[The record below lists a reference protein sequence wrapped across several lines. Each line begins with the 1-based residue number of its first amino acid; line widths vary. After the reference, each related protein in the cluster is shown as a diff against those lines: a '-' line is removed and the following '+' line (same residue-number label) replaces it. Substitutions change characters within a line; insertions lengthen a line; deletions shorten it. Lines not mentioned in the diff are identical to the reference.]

1 MKKWMCIVL
10 LAALICAALPVW
22 AGADQ
27 ADEKT
32 LVRVSEVTHSVFYAP
47 QYAAMALGFFEE
59 EGLEIDLMNGGGADR
74 VMTSVLTGEVDIGL
88 AGPEACIY
96 VLLEGHRDAPRVFAQ
111 LTQCDGSFI
120 VGRREE
126 VFSWQ
131 KLKGRTIIGGRKGGM
146 PEMTLEYVM
155 RQNGVIPHVDAVV
168 DTSVQFNM
176 MAGAFIGGDADYVSL
191 FEPTATEVELAG
203 QGVILCSVGEHS
215 GEIPYTAYFAAQSY
229 LTGQADT
236 VLRFTRAIARGQQW
250 VYAHSDREL
259 AELLVPFF
267 PDTSADVLEK
277 VAARYKGIRAW
288 KETPDMK
295 QEALERL
302 QSVMAQA
309 GELDTRVDFDALVD
323 NRFACQIMAEMP
335 LE

>member
-1 MKKWMCIVL
+1 MRKTVILL
-10 LAALICAALPVW
+10 LALCLLCAAVPALAEEPVR
-22 AGADQ
+22 
-27 ADEKT
+27 
-32 LVRVSEVTHSVFYAP
+32 VRVSEVTHSVFYAP
-47 QYAAMALGFFEE
+47 QYAAMALGFFAD
-59 EGLEIDLMNGGGADR
+59 EGLEIDLMNGGGADK

-96 VLLEGHRDAPRVFAQ
+96 VLLEGRKDAPRVFAQ

-120 VGRREE
+120 VGRQAED
-126 VFSWQ
+126 FAWQ
-131 KLKGRTIIGGRKGGM
+131 NLRGKTIIGGRKGGM

-155 RQNGVIPHVDAVV
+155 RKNGVIPHEDATV

-176 MAGAFIGGDADYVSL
+176 MAGAFVGGEADYVAL

-203 QGVILCSVGEHS
+203 QGVVLCSIGEQS

-229 LTGQADT
+229 LTENTDT
-236 VLRFTRAIARGQQW
+236 VLRFTRAIARGQEW
-250 VYAHSDREL
+250 VYAHTDREL
-259 AELLVPFF
+259 AEAIVGYF
-267 PDTSADVLEK
+267 PDTSVEVLEK

-302 QSVMAQA
+302 ETVMEQA
-309 GELDTRVDFDALVD
+309 GELSQRVAYEALVE
-323 NRFACQIMAEMP
+323 NKFAYHVMAEMGQK
-335 LE
+335 

>member
-1 MKKWMCIVL
+1 MRKTVILL
-10 LAALICAALPVW
+10 LALCLLCAAVPALAEEPVR
-22 AGADQ
+22 
-27 ADEKT
+27 
-32 LVRVSEVTHSVFYAP
+32 VRVSEVTHSVFYAP
-47 QYAAMALGFFEE
+47 QYAAMALGFFAD
-59 EGLEIDLMNGGGADR
+59 EGLEIDLMNGGGADK

-96 VLLEGHRDAPRVFAQ
+96 VLLEGRRDAPRVFAQ

-120 VGRREE
+120 VGRQAED
-126 VFSWQ
+126 FAWQ
-131 KLKGRTIIGGRKGGM
+131 NLRGKTIIGGRKGGM

-155 RQNGVIPHVDAVV
+155 RKNGVIPHEDATV

-176 MAGAFIGGDADYVSL
+176 MAGAFVGGEADYVAL

-203 QGVILCSVGEHS
+203 QGVVLCSIGEQS

-229 LTGQADT
+229 LTENTDT
-236 VLRFTRAIARGQQW
+236 VLRFTRAIARGQEW
-250 VYAHSDREL
+250 VYAHTDREL
-259 AELLVPFF
+259 AEAIVGYF
-267 PDTSADVLEK
+267 PDTSVEVLEK

-302 QSVMAQA
+302 ETVMEQA
-309 GELDTRVDFDALVD
+309 GELSQRVAYEALVE
-323 NRFACQIMAEMP
+323 NKFAYHVMAEMGQK
-335 LE
+335 

>member
-1 MKKWMCIVL
+1 MPA
-10 LAALICAALPVW
+10 LAEEPVR
-22 AGADQ
+22 
-27 ADEKT
+27 
-32 LVRVSEVTHSVFYAP
+32 VRVSEVTHSVFYAP
-47 QYAAMALGFFEE
+47 QYAAMALGFFAD
-59 EGLEIDLMNGGGADR
+59 EGLEIDLMNGGGADK

-96 VLLEGHRDAPRVFAQ
+96 VLLEGRKDAPRVFAQ

-120 VGRREE
+120 VGRQAED
-126 VFSWQ
+126 FAWQ
-131 KLKGRTIIGGRKGGM
+131 NLRGKTIIGGRKGGM

-155 RQNGVIPHVDAVV
+155 RKNGVIPHEDATV

-176 MAGAFIGGDADYVSL
+176 MAGAFVGGEADYVAL

-203 QGVILCSVGEHS
+203 QGVVLCSIGEQS

-229 LTGQADT
+229 LTENTDT
-236 VLRFTRAIARGQQW
+236 VLRFTRAIARGQEW
-250 VYAHSDREL
+250 VYAHTDREL
-259 AELLVPFF
+259 AEAIVGYF
-267 PDTSADVLEK
+267 PDTSVEVLEK

-302 QSVMAQA
+302 ETVMEQA
-309 GELDTRVDFDALVD
+309 GELSQRVAYEALVE
-323 NRFACQIMAEMP
+323 NEFAYHVMAE
-335 LE
+335 LGQK